1 MNFRNI
7 STIYRKE
14 LKSFFYS
21 PVAYIIMVV
30 FLIITGWFFTSNL
43 FVMRLV
49 SMRGVFDVIPFILL
63 FFIPAITMRSFSEE
77 KKSGTIEL
85 LLTKPVTDM
94 EIVVGKFISN
104 VVLTA
109 LTILPTV
116 VYVVSLSFLGRLDIG
131 AIITAYIGVI
141 LMCSIY
147 ISIGLFASSL
157 TENQVVAFIISFLM
171 IFALF
176 MLNKVLMFMPTFL
189 VTILEYISSDY
200 HFLSISRGVLDT
212 RTLIYYFSGI
222 LIFLFLTKTSLEK
235 RKWS

>member
-43 FVMRLV
+43 FVMGLV
-49 SMRGVFDVIPFILL
+49 TMRGVFDVIPFILL

-222 LIFLFLTKTSLEK
+222 LIFLLLTKTSLEK